1 MKYEKKL
8 IIITTLLTLFPM
20 LMGVLL
26 WNRLPDQMPTH
37 WNAAGEIDGYMA
49 KPYAVFGLC
58 GFLTAVH
65 LLAVFVT
72 GSDPKNPNVVKKVNQ
87 LVLWIVPAVGLFVS
101 VLMYFTAMG
110 YPINVNVFTSF
121 FTGILFIIVGNYMPK
136 CRPNYTIGI
145 KLPWTLAD
153 DDNWVKTHRMAGP
166 VWMAGGVLII
176 LSGILG
182 DKAVF
187 VLIPA
192 TLIMVLIPS
201 VYSYLLYRKKADGEQ

>member
-72 GSDPKNPNVVKKVNQ
+72 
-87 LVLWIVPAVGLFVS
+87 AVGLFVS

-166 VWMAGGVLII
+166 LWMAGGVLII
-176 LSGILG
+176 LSGILQ

-192 TLIMVLIPS
+192 VLVMVLIPS
-201 VYSYLLYRKKADGEQ
+201 VYSYLLYRKKANSEQ